1 MLDYVKRVRLDASM
15 SAKHVKM
22 PAPVLGQV
30 ARRFAMLGDPTR
42 LSILQSLM
50 GGELPVNGIV
60 EAVGASQA
68 NVSRHLKGLHDGGL
82 VLRRRQGI
90 QVYYSIGDPCLF
102 QLCEIVCSSVTRKA
116 STDAAALAM
125 PGVGR
130 GKSRS

>member
-1 MLDYVKRVRLDASM
+1 MLDCVKGFAHIRLM
-15 SAKHVKM
+15 TAKPVKM
-22 PAPVLGQV
+22 PAPVLNQV

-42 LSILQSLM
+42 LTILQALM

-82 VLRRRQGI
+82 VHRRRQGV

-102 QLCEIVCSSVTRKA
+102 QLCEIVCSSVARKA
-116 STDAAALAM
+116 STDAAALALP
-125 PGVGR
+125 PGGR
-130 GKSRS
+130 SKAR